1 MRLGAAGPAGSGVPA
16 GPGQHRDQHRVGL
29 AQHPDGLDRD
39 QFRVAGPDPHADQA
53 LHAALSFHAEGTL
66 AQAAV
71 NLAAAAGWPAQW
83 VCR

>member
-1 MRLGAAGPAGSGVPA
+1 MMVSARPGLGVGS
-16 GPGQHRDQHRVGL
+16 GQHRDQHDVGL

-53 LHAALSFHAEGTL
+53 LHARPIHAEGTL

-71 NLAAAAGWPAQW
+71 NLAAAAGWPAQC